1 MPGENGLVLA
11 RELRDRGGVAVIM
24 LTASGETIDRIVGL
38 EVGADDYLA
47 KPFDPRELLAR
58 IRSVLRRVK
67 SRNPAAAPARR
78 DRSQAG
84 SSSQAR
90 VRFGRCLI
98 DLEARRLFEPDG
110 TEVPITAMQFS
121 LMEVF
126 LNHPNR
132 VLSRDRLLE
141 LAHKRGDEPFD
152 RSIDIRIARLRR
164 KIEENPESP
173 RRSRRCMAWATS
185 SCRKPG
191 EARGSDNALLRHL
204 KQLRKDPPWL
214 QDGLSVPILRYCRQI
229 CSAVLGRLWNGGSA
243 RKALEESERRF
254 RAIVEDQTEMIC
266 RIDRDLRVT
275 FCNRAHARFC
285 GLEPDRLLGAASSTR
300 SRPACGSRSRRAC
313 GT

>member
-1 MPGENGLVLA
+1 MAEKVHVLVVDDEDEVRDLLQEYLSAQDYDVSTPESTQAARAVLDAAKDSNPVELVILDLKMPGENGLVLA

-58 IRSVLRRVK
+58 IRSVLRRL
-67 SRNPAAAPARR
+67 RAGTGAA
-78 DRSQAG
+78 SSAG
-84 SSSQAR
+84 DVLSGHGASSSQAW

-110 TEVPITAMQFS
+110 TEIPITAMQFS

-126 LNHPNR
+126 LSNPNR

-164 KIEENPESP
+164 KIEENPERP
-173 RRSRRCMAWATS
+173 QTIKTVHGMGYVFVP
-185 SCRKPG
+185 KP
-191 EARGSDNALLRHL
+191 A
-204 KQLRKDPPWL
+204 
-214 QDGLSVPILRYCRQI
+214 
-229 CSAVLGRLWNGGSA
+229 
-243 RKALEESERRF
+243 
-254 RAIVEDQTEMIC
+254 
-266 RIDRDLRVT
+266 
-275 FCNRAHARFC
+275 
-285 GLEPDRLLGAASSTR
+285 
-300 SRPACGSRSRRAC
+300 
-313 GT
+313 

>member
-1 MPGENGLVLA
+1 MMEKTHVLVVDDEDEVRDLLQEYLGGQEFDVSTAESVPAARAILNAAKDANPVDLVILDLKMPGENGLVLA

-58 IRSVLRRVK
+58 IRSVLRRL
-67 SRNPAAAPARR
+67 RAGIQAAPP
-78 DRSQAG
+78 AG
-84 SSSQAR
+84 IVPVGHGASSSQAR
-90 VRFGRCLI
+90 VSFGRCLI

-126 LNHPNR
+126 LSNPNR

-164 KIEENPESP
+164 KIEENPERP
-173 RRSRRCMAWATS
+173 QTIRTVHGMGYVFVP
-185 SCRKPG
+185 K
-191 EARGSDNALLRHL
+191 AR
-204 KQLRKDPPWL
+204 
-214 QDGLSVPILRYCRQI
+214 
-229 CSAVLGRLWNGGSA
+229 
-243 RKALEESERRF
+243 
-254 RAIVEDQTEMIC
+254 
-266 RIDRDLRVT
+266 
-275 FCNRAHARFC
+275 
-285 GLEPDRLLGAASSTR
+285 
-300 SRPACGSRSRRAC
+300 
-313 GT
+313 